1 MSRLTELKKQYP
13 HFNVSVIDVLSELD
27 KSGTYKYLP
36 LYCKLLDKN
45 FTFTWTSSEEE
56 KSNVLKELKSR
67 FDSIN
72 VSFEDKS
79 LKMIYQTF
87 RILDLF
93 NTKELEYLVEFQNM
107 NEKGLIPE
115 KDLSRYDS
123 IDMVSSN
130 LTLAQIKEADKEFSK
145 QIVKLYEDEKWVIIR
160 PLTFESSAKYGSGT
174 KWCTTY
180 NSKEYFF
187 RYWYNGILVYF
198 INKVSGYK
206 FAGFKGTQSRESLSF
221 WDSSDERKDFLEL
234 EIDDYLLREIKKV
247 FSSEK
252 SNYELCEKDLQS
264 EMIRQYHKYYGMEKS
279 HLTPVPVDYPDEQVV
294 EETVEMVQTRHDTV
308 PTMSYA

>member
-13 HFNVSVIDVLSELD
+13 HFNVSVIDILSELD

-115 KDLSRYDS
+115 KDLSRYDT
-123 IDMVSSN
+123 IDMISKN
-130 LTLAQIKEADKEFSK
+130 LTLAQIKESEKEFSK
-145 QIVKLYEDEKWVIIR
+145 QIVKLYEDENWIIIR
-160 PLTFESSAKYGSGT
+160 PLTFESSAKYGAGT

-187 RYWYNGILVYF
+187 KYWYNGILVYF

-247 FSSEK
+247 FNSEK

-264 EMIRQYHKYYGMEKS
+264 EMIQQYHKYYGMEKS
-279 HLTPVPVDYPDEQVV
+279 HLALVPVDYPDEQVV
-294 EETVEMVQTRHDTV
+294 EETVEMVRTTHDTI